1 MKTKL
6 IIFSILF
13 IGVLTETIGQ
23 YDNFGQMWGIEN
35 SIIGKSKIR
44 GDVSY
49 AFSLISYKP
58 QDDTLY
64 VFPRNSVNLNFDF
77 NLYKHLHLRTAFY
90 IDMNTSPIKPPFL
103 SDLYYQIG
111 WYDWHNKSFS
121 FGYENYQPH
130 NLFQKNGRK
139 TDWGENFKRGIFF
152 VSYNLDLIG
161 RRSSF
166 KSDASS
172 QIRVVPAIRYFYEYT
187 DKFGT
192 EKAGNNKIVLTT
204 AARWTIANNI
214 YIEGAVFYYPI
225 KETKLPWDADFT
237 YGFGVFDWRAFKMNL
252 SYGNWIANRFPG
264 NKKEMSHDFFN
275 GEVKASFTWA
285 L

>member
-6 IIFSILF
+6 IIFTMLF
-13 IGVLTETIGQ
+13 IGFFSEINGQ
-23 YDNFGQMWGIEN
+23 YDNLGQMWGIEN
-35 SIIGKSKIR
+35 SIMGKSKIR
-44 GDVSY
+44 GDIGY

-58 QDDTLY
+58 KDDTLY
-64 VFPRNSVNLNFDF
+64 VFPRNSVNINLDF
-77 NLYKHLHLRTAFY
+77 NVYKHLHIRTSFY

-139 TDWGENFKRGIFF
+139 TDWGTNFKRGMFF
-152 VSYNLDLIG
+152 TSYNLDLIG
-161 RRSSF
+161 RRSSL
-166 KSDASS
+166 KTDKTT
-172 QIRVVPAIRYFYEYT
+172 QIRVTPAVKYIFEYT
-187 DKFGT
+187 DKFGVN
-192 EKAGNNKIVLTT
+192 KAGNNKIILTT
-204 AARWTIANNI
+204 AARWTIVKNI

-225 KETKLPWDADFT
+225 GKSKLPWDADYT
-237 YGFGVFDWRAFKMNL
+237 YGFGIFDWRAFKMNF

-264 NKKEMSHDFFN
+264 NKKEMQHDFFN
-275 GEVKASFTWA
+275 GEVKATFTWA